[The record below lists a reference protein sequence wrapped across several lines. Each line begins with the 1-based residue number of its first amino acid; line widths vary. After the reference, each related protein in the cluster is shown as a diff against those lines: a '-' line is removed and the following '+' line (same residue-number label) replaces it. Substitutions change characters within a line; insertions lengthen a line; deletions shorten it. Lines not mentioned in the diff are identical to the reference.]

1 MKLAVKIIEDAN
13 LSKSHFCRL
22 VGVHHRDLMQ
32 YLNYKVLDP
41 EKTHKIAMGLLTL
54 KDSEIV
60 WPDIHY
66 IPNKGMEKQYKKN
79 KKESEKLDKKF
90 AKAYEKAS
98 KKAGL

>member
-22 VGVHHRDLMQ
+22 VGVHHRILMR
-32 YLNYKVLDP
+32 YLNYENLD
-41 EKTHKIAMGLLTL
+41 EETNHKIATGLLTL

-79 KKESEKLDKKF
+79 KKESERLDKKF
-90 AKAYEKAS
+90 ATAYKKAL